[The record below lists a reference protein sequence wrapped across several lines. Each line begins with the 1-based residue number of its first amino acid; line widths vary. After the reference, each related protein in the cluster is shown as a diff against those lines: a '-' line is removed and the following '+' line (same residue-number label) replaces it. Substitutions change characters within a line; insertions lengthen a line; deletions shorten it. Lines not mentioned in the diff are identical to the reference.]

1 MEKQLGT
8 TEAADAAEAFAFC
21 IKNRLYGAKYFTD
34 AVVHYEKHRLSSATI
49 NSLPSE
55 PIIEPPQRSKGTLN
69 IQVPI
74 RDISVYQ
81 RVMEGALR

>member
-1 MEKQLGT
+1 M
-8 TEAADAAEAFAFC
+8 
-21 IKNRLYGAKYFTD
+21 KNGLYGAKYFTD
-34 AVVHYEKHRLSSATI
+34 AVVHYEKHRLSSAAI

-55 PIIEPPQRSKGTLN
+55 QKIEPPQRSNGTFN